1 MPSYK
6 SEMEIL
12 DYSRHKEGAY
22 NLFRTKGI
30 SKKSFELYFK
40 YSVTTDVAN
49 G

>member
-22 NLFRTKGI
+22 NLFKTKGI
-30 SKKSFELYFK
+30 SKKNPLNYIS
-40 YSVTTDVAN
+40 STQ
-49 G
+49 